1 MTTATASATTVRPL
15 YVIAREILKDWTK
28 PYFGAVPYINAMETL
43 NKISDN
49 FCYDT
54 AESIVLYFLANA
66 QTWRGETAKRIK
78 LELKAMAKIK

>member
-15 YVIAREILKDWTK
+15 YVIAHEISNDWK
-28 PYFGAVPYINAMETL
+28 KVYFGAVPYLEAMGSL

-49 FCYDT
+49 YYYDT
-54 AESIVLYFLANA
+54 AQSIVLYFLANA
-66 QTWRGETAKRIK
+66 QTWKGDTAKRIK